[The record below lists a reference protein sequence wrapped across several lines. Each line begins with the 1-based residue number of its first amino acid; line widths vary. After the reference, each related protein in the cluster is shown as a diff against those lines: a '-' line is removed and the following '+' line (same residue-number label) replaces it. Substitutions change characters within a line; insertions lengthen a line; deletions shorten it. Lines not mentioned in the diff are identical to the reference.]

1 MGYFAKLRVDV
12 FVSIKL
18 FEHSQTAYE
27 SAVAMLA
34 CGNGQSCGHSSY
46 GNGKVLPK
54 MGKFIRMSKIPKFKA
69 VRNTAEKYLEDF
81 AAPFKKPTDWT
92 LSLKNICQINS
103 GSMWLSAPTGN
114 IRTKFSVMFRHDRQ
128 NPNVYN

>member
-34 CGNGQSCGHSSY
+34 CGN
-46 GNGKVLPK
+46 
-54 MGKFIRMSKIPKFKA
+54 R
-69 VRNTAEKYLEDF
+69 
-81 AAPFKKPTDWT
+81 
-92 LSLKNICQINS
+92 
-103 GSMWLSAPTGN
+103 
-114 IRTKFSVMFRHDRQ
+114 
-128 NPNVYN
+128 